1 MRWLQR
7 PDGQRNL
14 SPEIAEDFDALAD
27 ARTGKRTLR
36 THEVQAHPVSTS
48 LPGRWSCCV
57 SEWAGMCRLCRA
69 YQWFRRGITIYG
81 WGSLIQCHR
90 WPFIGTAP
98 YDQITA
104 PAGAVFLG
112 AHRANYPGNRSWAK
126 SRPASP
132 SKARVSLTPTPPA
145 LSPKGR
151 GEARPSSLPLGER
164 GQERGKERGF
174 SPFSPRA

>member
-1 MRWLQR
+1 M
-7 PDGQRNL
+7 
-14 SPEIAEDFDALAD
+14 
-27 ARTGKRTLR
+27 LR
-36 THEVQAHPVSTS
+36 ERMGGYVPVVPG
-48 LPGRWSCCV
+48 LPVVLLRDHHL
-57 SEWAGMCRLCRA
+57 RL
-69 YQWFRRGITIYG
+69 GN

-90 WPFIGTAP
+90 WPSIGTAP

-145 LSPKGR
+145 LSPKGI
-151 GEARPSSLPLGER
+151 GIYTARN
-164 GQERGKERGF
+164 
-174 SPFSPRA
+174 